1 MASSALPRSSCSI
14 SLRCRNVVESRS
26 MPSLGEADRALAL
39 RTRIGVRGAIEIAPS
54 WRRIGS
60 RDLGETDGP
69 SVFLVFK
76 LDGSGRQLQNRCSLA
91 LRQERQ

>member
-1 MASSALPRSSCSI
+1 MPAPTPEIKLESPDHWPGLFLFLPTVMLLPR
-14 SLRCRNVVESRS
+14 R
-26 MPSLGEADRALAL
+26 PK
-39 RTRIGVRGAIEIAPS
+39 P
-54 WRRIGS
+54 RIGS

-91 LRQERQ
+91 LSQERQ